1 MRRIL
6 LLASAVIV
14 AGATTTAIVAS
25 DASGSRPKAA
35 EECAKVCND
44 SETKTECS
52 KFWSKRSC
60 SEKKAEQSESPSM
73 K

>member
-6 LLASAVIV
+6 LIASAIVV

-25 DASGSRPKAA
+25 DASGSRPKAT
-35 EECAKVCND
+35 EECVKSCQD
-44 SETKTECS
+44 HKSECS
-52 KFWSKRSC
+52 RYMSKHSC
-60 SEKKAEQSESPSM
+60 SDKHENKSESPSM

>member
-6 LLASAVIV
+6 LIASAIIV

-35 EECAKVCND
+35 EECVKSCDD
-44 SETKTECS
+44 SETRTGCS
-52 KFWSKRSC
+52 KYWSKRSC
-60 SEKKAEQSESPSM
+60 SEKSENKSESPSM